1 MCFSVCD
8 LSLGDGGQA
17 RLFAE
22 LGVRVR
28 LGARLALRV
37 MAARARVLALLPG
50 TRLSLLSWLQLV
62 LSRLARATWL
72 EHAASVMHDFGV
84 EPGVLHLKPAE
95 MQSNSGSGLCC
106 TQQWPNR
113 SFIGFRS
120 TLRGF
125 PAKSLGA

>member
-62 LSRLARATWL
+62 
-72 EHAASVMHDFGV
+72 
-84 EPGVLHLKPAE
+84 
-95 MQSNSGSGLCC
+95 
-106 TQQWPNR
+106 
-113 SFIGFRS
+113 
-120 TLRGF
+120 
-125 PAKSLGA
+125 